1 MIKSKKPG
9 YKVLYPTDSGK
20 CQCGQFCTENTCALE
35 NYVSSGESFCPQGA
49 AYNTIFLSGRINC
62 CLEIVTQMFVSSM
75 LLFST
80 VIIGNENLD
89 CAFHSDPTFQWT
101 DKKLHFHWALF
112 FPSVT
117 VKFID

>member
-49 AYNTIFLSGRINC
+49 AYNTIFL
-62 CLEIVTQMFVSSM
+62 
-75 LLFST
+75 LLF
-80 VIIGNENLD
+80 GD
-89 CAFHSDPTFQWT
+89 CYTNVC
-101 DKKLHFHWALF
+101 LF
-112 FPSVT
+112 YASILYSNYW
-117 VKFID
+117 K